1 MLRFDLPRLPA
12 NVMRWEAFVTSAL
25 CVAAWLITPWL
36 MVVPAMQ
43 GVIKGFI
50 GHTKCPRRVMW
61 SRLFTARGRQG
72 KLEDAGANMFAAKI
86 LAIASSLAL
95 ALFISGRTRWRA
107 PVGALIVFST
117 LEWALSFCAA
127 CWVYG
132 AWYQRFPP
140 AVT

>member
-12 NVMRWEAFVTSAL
+12 NVVRWEAFVTFAL

-36 MVVPAMQ
+36 MVIPAVQ
-43 GVIKGFI
+43 GVIKGFF
-50 GHTKCPRRVMW
+50 GHTKCPGHAMW
-61 SRLFTARGRQG
+61 SRLFTARGWQG
-72 KLEDAGANMFAAKI
+72 KLEDAGAKMFAAKI
-86 LAIASSLAL
+86 LAIASCVAL
-95 ALFISGRTRWRA
+95 VLLLSGSTLWRV

-132 AWYQRFPP
+132 AWYRRFPP
-140 AVT
+140 AGT